1 MNIDHDLNDL
11 AIQIDMLT
19 ENDMEI
25 EDFAIPASVDIERFR
40 QEIVNANTTNWM
52 VKDFLRKVLEI
63 VPFMYHQEIR
73 EVAHENCFEH
83 EILKDVLEDM
93 ESEAHQAP

>member
-19 ENDMEI
+19 ENDI
-25 EDFAIPASVDIERFR
+25 RIGDFMIPTNVDIERFK

-83 EILKDVLEDM
+83 ETLKDVLEDM
-93 ESEAHQAP
+93 EGEAYRAP

>member
-1 MNIDHDLNDL
+1 MNINHDLNDL
-11 AIQIDMLT
+11 TIQIDMLT

-25 EDFAIPASVDIERFR
+25 EDFVIPANVDIERFR

-63 VPFMYHQEIR
+63 VPFMYHQELR

-83 EILKDVLEDM
+83 ETLKDVLKDM
-93 ESEAHQAP
+93 KSEAPQAP